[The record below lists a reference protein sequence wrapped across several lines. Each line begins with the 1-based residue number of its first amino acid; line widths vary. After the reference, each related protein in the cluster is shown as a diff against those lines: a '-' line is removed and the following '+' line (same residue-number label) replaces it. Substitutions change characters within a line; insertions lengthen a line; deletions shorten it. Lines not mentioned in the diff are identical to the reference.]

1 MSTPVK
7 DELARKKEKLEE
19 MRRKKAEMQKHNQ
32 EKQKQKLR
40 GLMGMDQG
48 DTSTGAA
55 VGGAASSD
63 RWSNADDIFREFDIQ
78 GVPQIQSSSV
88 GVDPSTS
95 QSSGGVLSTPP
106 SGPSGAHLEA
116 SAGEGSLLSSSGL
129 GASGR
134 SLRQVAKLEMAPSI
148 VNSVDIPPVESYL
161 YPKETQTDDYL
172 LPQPTMA
179 QGAGDGEEG
188 ATGQK
193 EDIDEGKK
201 EEEKDVKEQG
211 SRSASPVPVAK
222 ELTDEEKAA
231 IVSSEGF
238 LTFLTR
244 SSQLV
249 ERKITHDPDVYKCY
263 TQEDDDKSSS
273 MHPGSQVKVSRV
285 FYQDYWC
292 NNSAVSSLD
301 WSPFFPNELVLASYH
316 SFSADHH
323 PAAQSE
329 SGGSLGGLE
338 NSGLAMVW
346 NLGFNADTPDA
357 IYQCQTSVVN
367 AVFAKFHQNLIVG
380 GTYSGRVVI
389 WDSRNNKRS
398 PVQRT
403 ALPTQGHTHP
413 VFCTEVVG
421 TENAHN
427 LITISSDGKLC
438 SWSLDMLSEP
448 QETVDLQSSMGK
460 TQTSKH
466 NSVPVKCM
474 SFPSN
479 EYNSFVVGAED
490 GYIYGAVRHGSK
502 PGITDIYE
510 RHYAPVTSVD
520 LNQCP
525 GPVDFSHLFVSSSF
539 DWSTKL
545 WSTKTPGRALHSLEG
560 LGEYV
565 TEARWCP
572 THPATF
578 CTALTTG
585 RLDIWNLN
593 HDTEVPLSSMQLDG
607 SPAII
612 KAKWSQNG
620 RNMVIGDDAGKIHVA
635 DIGENICTPQPDAWS
650 NLVHT
655 LSELQSQTTEIDQ
668 WSDTSSNY

>member
-19 MRRKKAEMQKHNQ
+19 MRRRKAEMQKHNA
-32 EKQKQKLR
+32 EKQKQKMR
-40 GLMGMDQG
+40 GLLGMDQG
-48 DTSTGAA
+48 D
-55 VGGAASSD
+55 AASAASGSTD
-63 RWSNADDIFREFDIQ
+63 RWSNADDIFKEFDIQ
-78 GVPQIQSSSV
+78 
-88 GVDPSTS
+88 
-95 QSSGGVLSTPP
+95 
-106 SGPSGAHLEA
+106 A
-116 SAGEGSLLSSSGL
+116 SESAT
-129 GASGR
+129 GASSFLSAVVSTDSLVGMGGGSR
-134 SLRQVAKLEMAPSI
+134 SLRPVAKLEMAPSM
-148 VNSVDIPPVESYL
+148 VNAVDIPPVESYL
-161 YPKETQTDDYL
+161 YPKETQTDEYL
-172 LPQPTMA
+172 MPQPQA
-179 QGAGDGEEG
+179 AHGEGEEQG
-188 ATGQK
+188 TLGHK
-193 EDIDEGKK
+193 EDADEEKEQEKQKK
-201 EEEKDVKEQG
+201 ESG
-211 SRSASPVPVAK
+211 SRSSSPPPPVVPK
-222 ELTDEEKAA
+222 NLTDEEKAA

-249 ERKITHDPDVYKCY
+249 ERKMTHDPDVYKCY
-263 TQEDDDKSSS
+263 TQEEVDKSSS

-301 WSPFFPNELVLASYH
+301 WSPHFPNELVLSSYH

-323 PAAQSE
+323 PAVQSE
-329 SGGSLGGLE
+329 SGSTMGGLE
-338 NSGLAMVW
+338 NSGLALVW
-346 NLGFNADTPDA
+346 NLGYNADTPDA

-448 QETVDLQSSMGK
+448 QETVDLVSSLGK
-460 TQTSKH
+460 TPTSKH

-474 SFPSN
+474 SFPSS

-502 PGITDIYE
+502 PGIQDVYE

-520 LNQCP
+520 LNLCP
-525 GPVDFSHLFVSSSF
+525 GPIDFSHLFVSSSF
-539 DWSTKL
+539 DWSAKL
-545 WSTKTPGRALHSLEG
+545 WSTKTPGRALHSMEG

-585 RLDIWNLN
+585 RMDIWNLN
-593 HDTEVPLSSMQLDG
+593 HDTEVPLSSMQLEG

-620 RNMVIGDDAGKIHVA
+620 RKMVIGDDDGKIHVA

>member
-1 MSTPVK
+1 MMSTPVK

-19 MRRKKAEMQKHNQ
+19 MRRKKAEMQRTNAEKH
-32 EKQKQKLR
+32 KAK
-40 GLMGMDQG
+40 DQG
-48 DTSTGAA
+48 DAPA
-55 VGGAASSD
+55 GGAAAGSSE
-63 RWSNADDIFREFDIQ
+63 RWSNADDIFKEFDIQ
-78 GVPQIQSSSV
+78 GVPTQSSS
-88 GVDPSTS
+88 GVDPSTG
-95 QSSGGVLSTPP
+95 QSLLSTPP
-106 SGPSGAHLEA
+106 SGMSAAGGMMESSTGGAF
-116 SAGEGSLLSSSGL
+116 SGEGLTHASGL
-129 GASGR
+129 GTSR
-134 SLRQVAKLEMAPSI
+134 SLRSTSKLEMGSF
-148 VNSVDIPPVESYL
+148 NTVDIPPTENYL
-161 YPKETQTDDYL
+161 YPKSTQTDEFL
-172 LPQPTMA
+172 LPKESQQTDA
-179 QGAGDGEEG
+179 EELASTVKEE
-188 ATGQK
+188 ATENK
-193 EDIDEGKK
+193 DADKGKK
-201 EEEKDVKEQG
+201 ESG
-211 SRSASPVPVAK
+211 SGSGSPVPVVAK
-222 ELTDEEKAA
+222 ELTEEEKAA

-249 ERKITHDPDVYKCY
+249 ERKITSEVDVYKPY
-263 TQEDDDKSSS
+263 IQEDDDKSSS
-273 MHPGSQVKVSRV
+273 THPGSQVKVSRV
-285 FYQDYWC
+285 FYQDFWC
-292 NNSAVSSLD
+292 ANSAISSLD
-301 WSPFFPNELVLASYH
+301 WSPFFPNELVLSSYH
-316 SFSADHH
+316 SFSHDHH
-323 PAAQSE
+323 PAGAASE
-329 SGGSLGGLE
+329 STGGSLGGLE

-346 NLGFNADTPDA
+346 NLGFNTDTPDA

-367 AVFAKFHQNLIVG
+367 AVFAKFHQNLVVG

-413 VFCTEVVG
+413 VFCTEVIG

-448 QETVDLQSSMGK
+448 QETVELFTSLGK

-474 SFPSN
+474 SFPTN

-502 PGITDIYE
+502 PGITDTYE

-520 LNQCP
+520 FNQCP
-525 GPVDFSHLFVSSSF
+525 GPIDFSHLFVSSSF
-539 DWSTKL
+539 DWSAKL
-545 WSTKTPGRALHSLEG
+545 WSTKAPGRPLHSLEG

-565 TEARWCP
+565 TESRWCP
-572 THPATF
+572 THPSTFAT
-578 CTALTTG
+578 TLTTG
-585 RLDIWNLN
+585 RMDIWNLN
-593 HDTEVPLSSMQLDG
+593 HDTEVPLSSLQLEG

-612 KAKWSQNG
+612 KAKWAQNG
-620 RNMVIGDDAGKIHVA
+620 RKIVMGDDDGKIHVA

-655 LSELQSQTTEIDQ
+655 LSELQTQTTEIDQ